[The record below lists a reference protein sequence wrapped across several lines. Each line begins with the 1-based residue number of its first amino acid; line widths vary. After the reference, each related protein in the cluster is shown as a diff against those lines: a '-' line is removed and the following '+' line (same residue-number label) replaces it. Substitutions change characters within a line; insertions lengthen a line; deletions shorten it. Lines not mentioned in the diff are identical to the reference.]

1 MEDYWLEI
9 SLLEWASTPKYLQP
23 HLRSRRSTDEYISLS
38 KYVLAMSDKEIIL
51 GKSKVWIQGHY
62 SLSIVVP
69 KVVAENLGIKAGDT
83 VVFKLRNGM
92 VIVEKGD

>member
-1 MEDYWLEI
+1 MKGEV
-9 SLLEWASTPKYLQP
+9 
-23 HLRSRRSTDEYISLS
+23 
-38 KYVLAMSDKEIIL
+38 VL
-51 GKSKVWIQGHY
+51 GRSKVWVQGHY